1 MKKTIIIFVIIFIGL
16 FLALIPQMPSMDL
29 IWPYGFSY
37 NISQGLIP
45 YKDFNMIIGPLYSLL
60 FSLPM
65 LIFGNYLIVY
75 KLMHIILY
83 SIILTLC
90 YKKIGNKVFLLIPL
104 YYIQDTAFNYNIFIA
119 TMTILIM
126 QFTDNKKKYNNL
138 IIGLIIGFIL
148 MTKHNVGLALAL
160 VYLITSKK
168 RVKSIIA
175 LSIPVA
181 IALIYLIITK
191 SLYGYINFCYLGM
204 GSFISNLHIDI
215 FTIIIWIILALYFI
229 KKWLKTKDIK
239 ILYILAFSIIIF
251 PLIEFLHLLV
261 VLIPAI
267 YYILEN
273 EDNRIINRLIHVFI
287 ITGYI
292 TILLGTKTPELVL
305 DNNFLKYNIIE
316 TGSNNYTKNYVKYI
330 KKVEGKVY
338 LFLSDA
344 YVLKLYQNE
353 TPTFYDLINKGNLG
367 QDEQTYINQI
377 DKTCQKEKCTF
388 FLDEVY
394 FSKKRKKE
402 EQISTTFKDYVIKN
416 YSYVETTPSNDRVY
430 TNQK

>member
-1 MKKTIIIFVIIFIGL
+1 MKKTIIIFVSIFIGL
-16 FLALIPQMPSMDL
+16 FLALIPQIPTMDL
-29 IWPYGFSY
+29 IWSYGFSY

-45 YKDFNMIIGPLYSLL
+45 YIDFNMIISPLYSLL

-83 SIILTLC
+83 SIVLTLC
-90 YKKIGNKVFLLIPL
+90 YKKIGKKVFLLVPL
-104 YYIQDTAFNYNIFIA
+104 YYIQDTAYNYNTFIA
-119 TMTILIM
+119 TMIILIM
-126 QFTDNKKKYNNL
+126 LFTDSKKKYNNL

-148 MTKHNVGLALAL
+148 MTKHNAGLTLML
-160 VYLITSKK
+160 VFLISSKE

-175 LSIPVA
+175 LSIPIA
-181 IALIYLIITK
+181 ITLTYLLFTK
-191 SLYGYINFCYLGM
+191 SLYGYINFCYLGI
-204 GSFISNLHIDI
+204 GSFISNLHINI
-215 FTIIIWIILALYFI
+215 YTIIIWLILTFYFI
-229 KKWLKTKDIK
+229 NKWSKTKDIK
-239 ILYILAFSIIIF
+239 ILYVLAFSIIIF

-261 VLIPAI
+261 VLIPSL

-273 EDNRIINRLIHVFI
+273 EDNRIINRLIHIFI

-292 TILLGTKTPELVL
+292 TILLSTKTTELIL
-305 DNNFLKYNIIE
+305 DNNFLKYNIMEKE
-316 TGSNNYTKNYVKYI
+316 TSIYIKKYTEYI

-367 QDEQTYINQI
+367 QNEQTYINQI

-388 FLDEVY
+388 FLDEAY
-394 FSKKRKKE
+394 FSKKRKKT
-402 EQISTTFKDYVIKN
+402 EQISTTFKDFVIEK
-416 YSYVETTPSNDRVY
+416 YFYVETTPSNDRVY

>member
-1 MKKTIIIFVIIFIGL
+1 MKKTIIIFVSIFIGL
-16 FLALIPQMPSMDL
+16 FLALIPQIPTMDL
-29 IWPYGFSY
+29 IWSYGFSY
-37 NISQGLIP
+37 NISQELIP
-45 YKDFNMIIGPLYSLL
+45 YIDFNMIIGPLYSLL

-83 SIILTLC
+83 SIVLTLC
-90 YKKIGNKVFLLIPL
+90 YKKIGKKVFLLVPL
-104 YYIQDTAFNYNIFIA
+104 YYIQDTAYNYNTFIA
-119 TMTILIM
+119 TMIILIM
-126 QFTDNKKKYNNL
+126 LFTDSKKKYNNL

-148 MTKHNVGLALAL
+148 MTKHNAGLTLML
-160 VYLITSKK
+160 VFLISSKE

-175 LSIPVA
+175 LSIPIA
-181 IALIYLIITK
+181 ITLTYLLFTK
-191 SLYGYINFCYLGM
+191 SLYGYINFCYLGI
-204 GSFISNLHIDI
+204 GSFISNLHINI
-215 FTIIIWIILALYFI
+215 YTIIIWLILTFYFI
-229 KKWLKTKDIK
+229 NKWSKTKDIK
-239 ILYILAFSIIIF
+239 ILYVLAFSIIIF

-261 VLIPAI
+261 VLIPSL

-273 EDNRIINRLIHVFI
+273 EDNRIINRLIHIFI

-292 TILLGTKTPELVL
+292 TILLSTKTTELIL
-305 DNNFLKYNIIE
+305 DNNFLKYNIMEKE
-316 TGSNNYTKNYVKYI
+316 TSIYIKKYTEYI

-367 QDEQTYINQI
+367 QNEQTYINQI

-388 FLDEVY
+388 FLDEAY
-394 FSKKRKKE
+394 FSKKRKKT
-402 EQISTTFKDYVIKN
+402 EQISTTFKDFVIEK
-416 YSYVETTPSNDRVY
+416 YFYVETTPSNDRVY